1 MCNKSACN
9 LYIEELDA
17 VGVNLLSNCVCGQPI
32 GKHLRDPRPS
42 RREGTYNVLRS
53 LQIFIKLYSVL
64 IRNCYYPAV
73 HLFKYLRPSLASY
86 HPSILIGNLQET
98 VNEVENLLF
107 EYQRKGKTDI
117 TKENLPFFC
126 IVNPPRHGKS
136 LFLDSIFKDRSDIRV
151 VPMTY
156 NNNSNLT
163 DVEMHSPR
171 HALFN
176 FWLRFICSVTGDSLT
191 YLQQTLLDSH
201 HPIGGFKEV
210 GVEYTLDWAKEIIL
224 QRYNRNPFVD
234 AESKRQLPLIIA
246 VDEFSKL
253 TDRMKEKKW
262 QKEKVLEFFGKLSN
276 EKRLDPL
283 IQFVFTG
290 FNKEM
295 VRESGAQFKCMSLT
309 LCDFSSSKPL
319 LREIVRVYRE
329 RKVTVPMLL
338 YETVK
343 STPGLVGLWAERV
356 FTENAFDFS
365 LAVFKDNLQWIKNVC
380 DLEIPANKTTSPAQE
395 NWSLIVEYL
404 KLSEEV
410 DGGETLEERK
420 LVLGN
425 KLVSNLIGVIQR
437 TKRTDAIE
445 TTLTLP
451 SPFCFVCIVC
461 SRYEPVDAL
470 EKELM
475 DCIKVALQCCEARP
489 AWNLNGKNDGV
500 HFGNF
505 VTESLTARIITRKLG
520 APSDGWAT
528 FPFNCLFPAD
538 VSSVVNAQS
547 PIDDMS
553 YSLHGI
559 ASKSSLAKM
568 LTSPLYYLFPLGLD
582 ELDREEADSP
592 SGIISDLV
600 QGAASDHRIPNFPV
614 LCYSER
620 CATPIQV
627 VSKVL
632 LDSREL
638 NLSTEEE
645 NILSHSTSA
654 PTGARKEVQ
663 QIWDSMQ
670 GWIKIIMDNYMT
682 CSIFP
687 LANGAAGCDLV
698 LLCRDAIKPDTYHF
712 VAVELKDSRSTKSKD
727 WWDKLNLLKSCRCIV
742 PRLRTM
748 FAKENK
754 ALEYHIVFAGRE

>member
-1 MCNKSACN
+1 M
-9 LYIEELDA
+9 
-17 VGVNLLSNCVCGQPI
+17 
-32 GKHLRDPRPS
+32 
-42 RREGTYNVLRS
+42 
-53 LQIFIKLYSVL
+53 L
-64 IRNCYYPAV
+64 IQNCYPAETAV
-73 HLFKYLRPSLASY
+73 PLFKYLRPSLASY
-86 HPSILIGNLQET
+86 HPSILIGNLKET

-163 DVEMHSPR
+163 DVELHSPR

-201 HPIGGFKEV
+201 HPIGGFREV

-224 QRYNRNPFVD
+224 RRYNRNPFVD
-234 AESKRQLPLIIA
+234 AESKQQLPLIIA

-253 TDRMKEKKW
+253 TDRMKEKNW
-262 QKEKVLEFFGKLSN
+262 RKEEELEFFGKLSN
-276 EKRLDPL
+276 AKRLDPL

-295 VRESGAQFKCMSLT
+295 SSSVRESGAQFKCLSLT

-319 LREIVRVYRE
+319 MREIVRVYRE
-329 RKVTVPMLL
+329 RKVAVPMLL

-365 LAVFKDNLQWIKNVC
+365 LAIFKDNLQWIKNVC
-380 DLEIPANKTTSPAQE
+380 NLTIPVTKSTSPAEE

-404 KLSEEV
+404 KLSEEAD

-420 LVLGN
+420 LILGN

-437 TKRTDAIE
+437 TKRPDDDVIE

-451 SPFCFVCIVC
+451 SPFCFVCIV
-461 SRYEPVDAL
+461 SSGYEPVDPL

-475 DCIKVALQCCEARP
+475 DCIKVALQCCETRP
-489 AWNLNGKNDGV
+489 AWNLSGKNDGV
-500 HFGNF
+500 HFEKF
-505 VTESLTARIITRKLG
+505 VTESLTARIITRKLLA
-520 APSDGWAT
+520 APSGDGWAT
-528 FPFNCLFPAD
+528 FSFNSLFPAD

-547 PIDDMS
+547 PLGDMS

-582 ELDREEADSP
+582 ELKREEADSA

-600 QGAASDHRIPNFPV
+600 QGAASNHRIPNFPV
-614 LCYSER
+614 LCYSNR

-632 LDSREL
+632 LDSRDL
-638 NLSTEEE
+638 ILSTEEE
-645 NILSHSTSA
+645 NILSHSASA
-654 PTGARKEVQ
+654 PTDSRKEVQ
-663 QIWDSMQ
+663 QIWNSMQ
-670 GWIKIIMDNYMT
+670 CWIKIIMDNYMT

-687 LANGAAGCDLV
+687 LANNAAGCDLL
-698 LLCRDAIKPDTYHF
+698 LLCRDATDADTYHF
-712 VAVELKDSRSTKSKD
+712 VAVELKDSRSTKYKD
-727 WWDKLNLLKSCRCIV
+727 WQDKLNLLISCRCIV

-754 ALEYHIVFAGRE
+754 ALVYHIVFAGRE

>member
-1 MCNKSACN
+1 M
-9 LYIEELDA
+9 
-17 VGVNLLSNCVCGQPI
+17 
-32 GKHLRDPRPS
+32 
-42 RREGTYNVLRS
+42 
-53 LQIFIKLYSVL
+53 
-64 IRNCYYPAV
+64 
-73 HLFKYLRPSLASY
+73 
-86 HPSILIGNLQET
+86 
-98 VNEVENLLF
+98 ENLLF

-201 HPIGGFKEV
+201 HPIGGFREV

-224 QRYNRNPFVD
+224 QKYNRNPFVD
-234 AESKRQLPLIIA
+234 AESKQQLPLIIA

-253 TDRMKEKKW
+253 TDRMKEKNW
-262 QKEKVLEFFGKLSN
+262 RKEEELEFLSKLN
-276 EKRLDPL
+276 NAKRLDPL
-283 IQFVFTG
+283 VQFVLTG
-290 FNKEM
+290 FNTEM
-295 VRESGAQFKCMSLT
+295 SSSVRESGAKFKCLSLT

-319 LREIVRVYRE
+319 LREIVRAYRE
-329 RKVTVPMLL
+329 RKVAVPMLL

-365 LAVFKDNLQWIKNVC
+365 LAIFKDNLQWIKNISS
-380 DLEIPANKTTSPAQE
+380 LTIPVNKSTSPAEE

-404 KLSEEV
+404 KLSEEADDV
-410 DGGETLEERK
+410 DGGEILEERK
-420 LVLGN
+420 LILGN

-437 TKRTDAIE
+437 TKRADDDAIE

-451 SPFCFVCIVC
+451 SPFCFVCIVR
-461 SRYEPVDAL
+461 SGYEPVDPF
-470 EKELM
+470 ERELM
-475 DCIKVALQCCEARP
+475 DCIKGALQCCEARP
-489 AWNLNGKNDGV
+489 GWNLSGKNEGV
-500 HFGNF
+500 HFEKF
-505 VTESLTARIITRKLG
+505 VTESLTARIIIRKLLG
-520 APSDGWAT
+520 APSSSADGWAT

-538 VSSVVNAQS
+538 VSSVVDAQS
-547 PIDDMS
+547 PLDMP

-568 LTSPLYYLFPLGLD
+568 LTSPLYYLLPLGLD
-582 ELDREEADSP
+582 ELDREEADSA

-600 QGAASDHRIPNFPV
+600 QGAASSNHQIPNFPV
-614 LCYSER
+614 LLCYPKR

-638 NLSTEEE
+638 ILSMEEE
-645 NILSHSTSA
+645 NILSHSTTA
-654 PTGARKEVQ
+654 PTDSRKEVQ

-670 GWIKIIMDNYMT
+670 GWIKFVMDNYMT

-687 LANGAAGCDLV
+687 LANNAAGCDLV
-698 LLCRDAIKPDTYHF
+698 LVCRDATKADTYHF

-727 WWDKLNLLKSCRCIV
+727 WRDKLNLLKSCRCIV

-754 ALEYHIVFAGRE
+754 TLEYHIVFARGEN